1 LDRYRATARVSA
13 SLLAIRDYE
22 ALIGEIAGALSKG
35 NHETAVALAS
45 LPERIRGFGHVKE
58 RNVEVV
64 AAERQALLARFRA
77 LAAGVEHAA

>member
-13 SLLAIRDYE
+13 SPLPIRDYE
-22 ALIGEIAGALSKG
+22 ALIEEIAGALSKD
-35 NHETAVALAS
+35 NHEVAVALAS

-58 RNVEVV
+58 SHLEVV
-64 AAERQALLARFRA
+64 AAELQALLARFRA